1 MKVISHMTPAVAAL
15 YAGVAQAHPA
25 NAINEGASSFLAQFH
40 AHPHGIGLL
49 AVGCWLLAIASVTVL
64 ATTVLGVQS
73 IKQRAA
79 RDKR

>member
-25 NAINEGASSFLAQFH
+25 NAINEGASSFLAEFH

-49 AVGCWLLAIASVTVL
+49 AIASVIVL

>member
-1 MKVISHMTPAVAAL
+1 MKVISHITPAVAAL
-15 YAGVAQAHPA
+15 YASVAQAHPA
-25 NAINEGASSFLAQFH
+25 NAINDGACSFLAQFH

-49 AVGCWLLAIASVTVL
+49 AIAALIVIGTAL
-64 ATTVLGVQS
+64 LGVQS

>member
-25 NAINEGASSFLAQFH
+25 NAINEGVSSFLAQFH

-49 AVGCWLLAIASVTVL
+49 AIAALIVIGTAL
-64 ATTVLGVQS
+64 LGVQS

>member
-1 MKVISHMTPAVAAL
+1 MKVISHITPAVAAL

-25 NAINEGASSFLAQFH
+25 NESAGSFLTQFH

-49 AVGCWLLAIASVTVL
+49 AIAALIVIGTALLGA
-64 ATTVLGVQS
+64 QS
-73 IKQRAA
+73 IKHRTA

>member
-40 AHPHGIGLL
+40 AVQLNLSG
-49 AVGCWLLAIASVTVL
+49 ASL
-64 ATTVLGVQS
+64 
-73 IKQRAA
+73 KAA
-79 RDKR
+79 

>member
-1 MKVISHMTPAVAAL
+1 MKVISHITPAVAAL

-25 NAINEGASSFLAQFH
+25 NESASSFLAEFH

-49 AVGCWLLAIASVTVL
+49 AIASLIVIGIAL
-64 ATTVLGVQS
+64 RGVQS
-73 IKQRAA
+73 IKRAA

>member
-49 AVGCWLLAIASVTVL
+49 AIASVIVL

>member
-1 MKVISHMTPAVAAL
+1 MKVISHMTPAGAAL

-49 AVGCWLLAIASVTVL
+49 AIATLIVIGTVL
-64 ATTVLGVQS
+64 LGAQS

>member
-25 NAINEGASSFLAQFH
+25 NAINEGASSFLAEFH

-49 AVGCWLLAIASVTVL
+49 AVGCWLLPA
-64 ATTVLGVQS
+64 
-73 IKQRAA
+73 
-79 RDKR
+79 

>member
-1 MKVISHMTPAVAAL
+1 MKVISHLTPAAAAL

-25 NAINEGASSFLAQFH
+25 NAINEGANSLLTEFH

-49 AVGCWLLAIASVTVL
+49 AIASVIVL

-73 IKQRAA
+73 IKQRAT